1 MCMHAWLID
10 DRRIDAC
17 LGELHFLMNIILS
30 WMVKFSSMQ
39 NPRQCS
45 SHSRLTTLKSSCIYL
60 CRTE

>member
-30 WMVKFSSMQ
+30 WMVKFSSRIQ
-39 NPRQCS
+39 GNAV
-45 SHSRLTTLKSSCIYL
+45 LTVD
-60 CRTE
+60 